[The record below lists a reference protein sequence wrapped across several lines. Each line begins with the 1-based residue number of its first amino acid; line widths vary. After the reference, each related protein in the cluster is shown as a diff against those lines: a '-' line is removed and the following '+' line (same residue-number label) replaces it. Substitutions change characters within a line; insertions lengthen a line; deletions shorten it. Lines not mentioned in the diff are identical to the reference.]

1 MINIQVVNNLL
12 REYVNEYF
20 IILLSFIIIIIH
32 ISLSLSLSLSL
43 LQKGMII
50 MINEKHMSFIENL
63 ISGEQKDISHTM
75 INGDNNM
82 TWKDRKNEFMN
93 NEELDNA
100 GEVAT
105 KISKELQKLNN
116 SSKSWSGKKEVQKSS
131 LEEVSSGAEQVVKQ
145 QERMPSFGL
154 ETSAEKIKIVFAE
167 VQEMLLQK
175 NEQYGDSALSPNRIF
190 SKASTDEQLKVRI
203 DDKLN
208 RLIMGNDS
216 MESDDDVIKDLIGY
230 FVLLLVSQR
239 G

>member
-1 MINIQVVNNLL
+1 
-12 REYVNEYF
+12 
-20 IILLSFIIIIIH
+20 
-32 ISLSLSLSLSL
+32 
-43 LQKGMII
+43 
-50 MINEKHMSFIENL
+50 
-63 ISGEQKDISHTM
+63 
-75 INGDNNM
+75 
-82 TWKDRKNEFMN
+82 
-93 NEELDNA
+93 
-100 GEVAT
+100 
-105 KISKELQKLNN
+105 
-116 SSKSWSGKKEVQKSS
+116 
-131 LEEVSSGAEQVVKQ
+131 
-145 QERMPSFGL
+145 MPSFGL

-208 RLIMGNDS
+208 RLILGNDS

>member
-1 MINIQVVNNLL
+1 
-12 REYVNEYF
+12 
-20 IILLSFIIIIIH
+20 
-32 ISLSLSLSLSL
+32 
-43 LQKGMII
+43 
-50 MINEKHMSFIENL
+50 
-63 ISGEQKDISHTM
+63 M

-100 GEVAT
+100 GEAAT
-105 KISKELQKLNN
+105 KISKELQKLNDQSASWKGRTLSN
-116 SSKSWSGKKEVQKSS
+116 PSDSEGRIPISGQVNKESKKIPE
-131 LEEVSSGAEQVVKQ
+131 
-145 QERMPSFGL
+145 FGL
-154 ETSAEKIKIVFAE
+154 ETSAGKIKIVFAE

-208 RLIMGNDS
+208 RLILGNDS

>member
-1 MINIQVVNNLL
+1 
-12 REYVNEYF
+12 
-20 IILLSFIIIIIH
+20 
-32 ISLSLSLSLSL
+32 
-43 LQKGMII
+43 
-50 MINEKHMSFIENL
+50 
-63 ISGEQKDISHTM
+63 M

-105 KISKELQKLNN
+105 KISEELQKLNN

-145 QERMPSFGL
+145 QESMPSFGL

-208 RLIMGNDS
+208 RLILGNDS